1 MNDPTS
7 ILRRPR
13 HGLLNHRA
21 GGAWIWAAFI
31 AMGALPLLLQA
42 LGLAFY
48 TVVATRILIFAIAAA
63 SLNLILGFGGL
74 VSFGHAAFIGLG
86 AYTVGV
92 LADAGVVSAWIAWPA
107 AMAVPAVA
115 AAVIGA
121 ISLRT
126 RGVYF
131 IMITLAFA
139 QMFHYLAV
147 SLKAYGG
154 DDGLPVPARS
164 TLTGLAVN
172 LADDASFYWVALV
185 LFALVFAGLR
195 RLVNSPL
202 GWLLQAAR
210 ENETRVAATGGRVFA
225 VQWTAF
231 VVAGA
236 VGGLAGA
243 LLANLNGLVSPH
255 LMHWSQSGQLMVM
268 VILGGAGALWGG
280 PLGAAVFL
288 LLEELLSG
296 VTIHWQFALGA
307 ILLVVVLFAPRG
319 LAGLFDRFG
328 ARRPTASISPASAPT
343 SKASSKGAAHA

>member
-1 MNDPTS
+1 MTES
-7 ILRRPR
+7 LRPR
-13 HGLLNHRA
+13 RTLLHHRA
-21 GGAWIWAAFI
+21 GGVWVWAVFLAL
-31 AMGALPLLLQA
+31 AALPPLLQA
-42 LGLAFY
+42 LGLEFY
-48 TVVATRILIFAIAAA
+48 TVVATRVLIFAIAAA

-74 VSFGHAAFIGLG
+74 VSFGHAAFVGIG

-92 LADAGVVSAWIAWPA
+92 LADAGVTSAWIAWPA
-107 AMAVPAVA
+107 AMAVSGIA

-154 DDGLPVPARS
+154 DDGLPVAARS
-164 TLTGLAVN
+164 VLNGLPVN
-172 LADDASFYWVALV
+172 LADDAPFFWVALV

-202 GWLLQAAR
+202 GWLLQGAR
-210 ENETRVAATGGRVFA
+210 DNETRVAATGGRVFA
-225 VQWTAF
+225 MQWTAF

-236 VGGLAGA
+236 IAGLAGA

-319 LAGLFDRFG
+319 LTGLFDRFG
-328 ARRPTASISPASAPT
+328 ARTAAPASTA
-343 SKASSKGAAHA
+343 KSKGAAHA

>member
-1 MNDPTS
+1 MTEPITVP
-7 ILRRPR
+7 ITEPVTIR
-13 HGLLNHRA
+13 HTLLHHRA
-21 GGAWIWAAFI
+21 LGPWAWALLAAL
-31 AMGALPLLLQA
+31 AALPPLLQA
-42 LGLAFY
+42 LGLEFY
-48 TVVATRILIFAIAAA
+48 TVVATRVLIFAIAAA

-74 VSFGHAAFIGLG
+74 VSFGHAAFVGLG

-92 LADAGVVSAWIAWPA
+92 LADAGIGSAWIAWPA
-107 AMAVPAVA
+107 AMVVSGVA

-154 DDGLPVPARS
+154 DDGLPLAARS
-164 TLTGLAVN
+164 TLSGLPLS
-172 LADDASFYWVALV
+172 LADDASFYWVALAV
-185 LFALVFAGLR
+185 FALVFAGLR

-236 VGGLAGA
+236 IAGLAGA

-280 PLGAAVFL
+280 PLGAAAFL

-319 LAGLFDRFG
+319 LAGLVERLG
-328 ARRPTASISPASAPT
+328 ARRS
-343 SKASSKGAAHA
+343 ASSKETAHA